1 MRPSRRACP
10 PRSGRTTRSPHRAA
24 QPSLNTTHT
33 NTASSR
39 PVSASSGGT
48 SYGIRATRILALAR
62 TSRCAMVD
70 AGTRKARAIS
80 SVDRPP
86 SVRSVSAT
94 CASVASAG
102 WQHVKIRRSLSS
114 GTGASSSA
122 VDSAMC
128 RAISASFR
136 ARRVRRRRRSMA
148 LCRAVPISQA
158 TGFAG
163 RPAAGHCSSAA
174 ANASCSASSATSMSP
189 STRISVARIRPYSVR
204 KISSMRIVARWAG
217 YPTGRLRARHRLFR
231 EVHLH
236 DGPNLDRAAH
246 PHRRDPRREDDGLV
260 EVLRLHDEV
269 ATELL
274 LRLGERAVRRDR
286 LTVLAPHGGRRAG
299 RLQRIARQ
307 EGTLLTDVVDELA
320 VLLVDGAPLRLGH
333 LGHLGLLVVDQQH
346 VAHGRLSFHP
356 LVERGR
362 SNRHHLRRLHACA
375 QPGGGRAPKLTDLY
389 ARRRYRGE

>member
-1 MRPSRRACP
+1 
-10 PRSGRTTRSPHRAA
+10 
-24 QPSLNTTHT
+24 
-33 NTASSR
+33 
-39 PVSASSGGT
+39 
-48 SYGIRATRILALAR
+48 
-62 TSRCAMVD
+62 MVD

-80 SVDRPP
+80 SVDSPP

-114 GTGASSSA
+114 GAGASS
-122 VDSAMC
+122 
-128 RAISASFR
+128 R
-136 ARRVRRRRRSMA
+136 
-148 LCRAVPISQA
+148 
-158 TGFAG
+158 
-163 RPAAGHCSSAA
+163 
-174 ANASCSASSATSMSP
+174 ASSATSKSP

-236 DGPNLDRAAH
+236 DRPNLDRAAH
-246 PHRRDPRREDDGLV
+246 PHRRDPRGDGDGLV

-269 ATELL
+269 AAELL

-286 LTVLAPHGGRRAG
+286 LAVLAPHGGRRAG

-307 EGTLLTDVVDELA
+307 EGTLLTDIVDELA

-362 SNRHHLRRLHACA
+362 SNRHQLRRLHAWA
-375 QPGGGRAPKLTDLY
+375 LTDLY